1 MRVSIIYHFYLWKE
15 KLRKVKQPLR
25 IRYQL
30 PMLTWYFTIKSFE
43 LIGKNNDTGDYFWNK
58 TYFWVDFLEE
68 IDDDF
73 VKLFVLQTNRQKYEG
88 WSLGPHHQR
97 WGRNAERRK
106 HKFKNWRVYAWSEKQ
121 FFFASKANCVLVSVK
136 CGKFL
141 DPLQGV
147 TLWETIGLG
156 KENIWCKTGVGQ
168 IRPAESLCP
177 APSVVFSTQSLYL
190 LC

>member
-1 MRVSIIYHFYLWKE
+1 
-15 KLRKVKQPLR
+15 
-25 IRYQL
+25 
-30 PMLTWYFTIKSFE
+30 MLTWYFTIKSFE

-73 VKLFVLQTNRQKYEG
+73 VKLFVWPADPFEVEFVWFNFDFRVFAVLQTNRQKYEG

-121 FFFASKANCVLVSVK
+121 LFFAYKSNCVLVSVK

-156 KENIWCKTGVGQ
+156 KE
-168 IRPAESLCP
+168 
-177 APSVVFSTQSLYL
+177 YMM
-190 LC
+190 